1 MPGLDNT
8 GPEGKGPK
16 TGRGLGNC
24 GKNTKSL
31 DKEIA
36 DSDKGLGRNLRRRS
50 RMRGKGVGQG
60 NRNRYR
66 GGQEE

>member
-24 GKNTKSL
+24 GNNTKSA
-31 DKEIA
+31 DKKNA
-36 DSDKGLGRNLRRRS
+36 DSDKGIGRFLRRRM
-50 RMRGKGVGQG
+50 RMRGKGGQG
-60 NRNRYR
+60 NRNRFR
-66 GGQEE
+66 SGQEE